1 MADKQKVL
9 KKVDDL
15 LNNMMK
21 HDGFGEIKIEMKIL
35 KRNQKE
41 IIIHHGNQYRYLITV
56 GSELSSNT

>member
-1 MADKQKVL
+1 MPDKQKVL

-41 IIIHHGNQYRYLITV
+41 IIIYHGNQYRYLV
-56 GSELSSNT
+56 SVSSEPGSNT